1 MVSAKGHI
9 KKQSTAKSD
18 SNGGSFLLK
27 SLRSRSKNQS
37 ESQIRSRERREE
49 SDPLPNTNSTAN
61 FRPEQL
67 NYVAD
72 VDAQSSQSQDSG
84 GSQANIIRKDVQY
97 SVAYEPNSPVG
108 PRRYRD
114 GEGTS
119 TATSRLAD

>member
-1 MVSAKGHI
+1 MGGAWETSFNYGVSQGSRQKE
-9 KKQSTAKSD
+9 STAKSN
-18 SNGGSFLLK
+18 NGGSFLLK

-37 ESQIRSRERREE
+37 ESQLRSRERHEERE
-49 SDPLPNTNSTAN
+49 PLPKTNSSAN

-97 SVAYEPNSPVG
+97 SVAFEPNSPVG
-108 PRRYRD
+108 PRR
-114 GEGTS
+114 
-119 TATSRLAD
+119 